1 MNRHLILIFMVLSLC
16 MGRTGVWAQGADADA
31 KAGRERYLKENYGLT
46 SGQIAAYEAVL
57 ADLERQDKA
66 FKDRRISSKEYEK
79 LRVALYKGYERQ
91 VAAIFTP
98 RQYDEWCNVVRAHER
113 YRVLS
118 EERHVPKEQMYALH
132 EAEQGWLEERAALW
146 QGSEEKSVKHRL
158 DRELLENFRNKVRA
172 VLAADNGEWYIST
185 KALTLGAQRNMDK
198 YGATFREA
206 YRIAE
211 IEDLYARKRKDI
223 LAQKERHYSVK
234 EERLLLNDEA
244 REQAIRQALPADV
257 AGRWV
262 RISRSRLDYEL
273 GKLYGLDKS
282 QITSYKEAYNAY
294 AITEYSIIYEDKKL
308 SADEKLEKLNEANR
322 VFCEAVRPL
331 FAADAY
337 TKWEGWRKYS
347 FERRMEQKS
356 SKF

>member
-98 RQYDEWCNVVRAHER
+98 RQYDEWCNTVRAHER

-146 QGSEEKSVKHRL
+146 QGSEDESLKHRRN
-158 DRELLENFRNKVRA
+158 RELL
-172 VLAADNGEWYIST
+172 ADLQAKIRTILGQQEGDWYIET
-185 KALTLGAQRNMDK
+185 KALILRALSNMDK
-198 YGATFREA
+198 YGATYHEA
-206 YRIAE
+206 YRAAE
-211 IEDLYARKRKDI
+211 IENLYTRKRKAI
-223 LAQKERHYSVK
+223 LAENTRHYSEK
-234 EERLLLNDEA
+234 EEKMLQNDEA
-244 REQAIRQALPADV
+244 REQAIRQALPAEV
-257 AGRWV
+257 ADRWSSV
-262 RISRSRLDYEL
+262 NRSYLDYAL
-273 GKLYGLDKS
+273 AKRYGLDKS

-356 SKF
+356 SKL